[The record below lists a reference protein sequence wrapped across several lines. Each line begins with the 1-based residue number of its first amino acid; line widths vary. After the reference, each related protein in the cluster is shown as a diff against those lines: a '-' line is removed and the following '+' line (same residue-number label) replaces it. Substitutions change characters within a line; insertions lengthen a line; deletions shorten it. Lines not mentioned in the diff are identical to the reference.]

1 MENSLVTEVYII
13 AREYSQAR
21 NSKSKWRLFRKPAL
35 SVPTAHIE
43 LQATNGEDMLA
54 VIYKE
59 HLKMIDGYLLS
70 NLYKKLVLKRNENV
84 FKAFLS
90 LWNLINP
97 YKLAGISQRIYKII
111 YEVTY
116 ETVFDIDTQDV
127 PIKSMIT
134 QDMKIDL
141 GDNDYIGL
149 SDFYDGFFEFID
161 AFTKSYLA
169 VEYTRLIKSIHGYLL
184 TSKKFNN
191 LNLLSRLHLKDTFK
205 PHYQSWMY
213 PFLKQDEIPYQKSHK
228 TIPSLFK
235 TSLGTLKISERLL
248 KGSNF
253 SKEKTT
259 GDILA
264 KKIEYLI
271 NTRKDLKTSNK
282 PRTAGSLVDL
292 RKLSKKRRSSLI
304 ELDHLNL
311 VSPLSVNIKRSR
323 RSSSLLEDIIE
334 GRKNYFRRISSQ
346 ENAGRDITNA

>member
-1 MENSLVTEVYII
+1 
-13 AREYSQAR
+13 
-21 NSKSKWRLFRKPAL
+21 
-35 SVPTAHIE
+35 
-43 LQATNGEDMLA
+43 
-54 VIYKE
+54 
-59 HLKMIDGYLLS
+59 
-70 NLYKKLVLKRNENV
+70 
-84 FKAFLS
+84 
-90 LWNLINP
+90 
-97 YKLAGISQRIYKII
+97 
-111 YEVTY
+111 
-116 ETVFDIDTQDV
+116 
-127 PIKSMIT
+127 
-134 QDMKIDL
+134 
-141 GDNDYIGL
+141 
-149 SDFYDGFFEFID
+149 
-161 AFTKSYLA
+161 
-169 VEYTRLIKSIHGYLL
+169 
-184 TSKKFNN
+184 
-191 LNLLSRLHLKDTFK
+191 
-205 PHYQSWMY
+205 MY